1 MWLLKGVN
9 VLNWFRNI
17 KSNWNTWTILSI
29 LFIVIILLPS
39 LSIILQFAAETN
51 ENWLHI
57 KEYMLNTYIVNSVI
71 LVLFVGLF
79 TAIIGSS
86 LAWIISAYD
95 FPLRGFFQ
103 WGLILPLAIPPYI
116 GAYTYHG
123 ILNYTTLRNQWDI
136 TVNQQYFNIMNMPGA
151 IFIFVIFLFPYVFT
165 ITKAFLARQSTAL
178 IENAR
183 ILGTSS
189 WRIYYRTV
197 LPIARAS
204 IVAGV
209 SLVILEVLNDYG
221 VVKYYGIQTF
231 TTAIFQTWFGLG
243 DLDSAIKLSGTL
255 MLLILGLLVLERVL
269 RGRKRFSFTTTKV
282 RLLQPVKLQGKRKWL
297 AFGYCM
303 FVFGIAFIIPFI
315 QLIYWAMLTYDQSFS
330 VEFLQVIGNTI
341 GVAFVAA
348 AIITIMA
355 VVISNVSRLNRGLFS
370 KVFPKVTILGYS
382 IPGAVIAV
390 GVVSLFIGLDKQIYE
405 WGFTSS
411 YILSTSIVMLI
422 FAYIVRYLAVA
433 YNSVESGFERIGT
446 QFTDASR
453 ILGNNVTKS
462 FFKVD
467 IKLIRGAIFGGFIL
481 AFIDILKELPLTL
494 ILRPF
499 NFETL
504 ATNAFNYATN
514 EMIHEAALPSILIIC
529 ISAISIYAFHHVLE
543 RE

>member
-1 MWLLKGVN
+1 M
-9 VLNWFRNI
+9 R
-17 KSNWNTWTILSI
+17 SNLNTWTVLSI
-29 LFIVIILLPS
+29 LFVVLILLPS
-39 LSIILQFAAETN
+39 LSIILQFSAETN
-51 ENWLHI
+51 ENWDHI
-57 KEYMLNTYIVNSVI
+57 KEYMLDTYIVNSVI
-71 LVLFVGLF
+71 LILFVGF
-79 TAIIGSS
+79 FSAIIGSS
-86 LAWIISAYD
+86 LAWLISAYD

-123 ILNYTTLRNQWDI
+123 ILNYTGVIQTTLRNQWDV

-151 IFIFVIFLFPYVFT
+151 IFIFLIFLFPYVFT
-165 ITKAFLARQSTAL
+165 ITKAFLARQSTSL
-178 IENAR
+178 VENAR

-189 WRIYYRTV
+189 WRIYFKIV

-221 VVKYYGIQTF
+221 VVKYYGIKTF

-243 DLDSAIKLSGTL
+243 DLGSAIKLSGTL
-255 MLLILGLLVLERVL
+255 MLLILGLIILERIL

-282 RLLQPVKLQGKRKWL
+282 TLLQPVKLKGSSKWL
-297 AFGYCM
+297 AFSYCM
-303 FVFGIAFIIPFI
+303 FVFTIAFIIPFT
-315 QLIYWAMLTYDQSFS
+315 QLVYWAFLTYNQGFS
-330 VEFLQVIGNTI
+330 TEFLRVIGNTVF
-341 GVAFVAA
+341 VAFAA
-348 AIITIMA
+348 AAMITIMA
-355 VVISNVSRLNRGLFS
+355 VVIGNISRLNRGLIA

-390 GVVSLFIGLDKQIYE
+390 GIVSLFISIDEVIYQ
-405 WGFTSS
+405 WGWASS

-433 YNSVESGFERIGT
+433 YNSIESGFERIGIH
-446 QFTDASR
+446 FTEASR
-453 ILGNNVTKS
+453 MLGNNVTKS

-467 IKLIRGAIFGGFIL
+467 VKLIRGAIFGGFIL

-514 EMIHEAALPSILIIC
+514 EMIQQAAIPSILIIC
-529 ISAISIYAFHHVLE
+529 ISALSIYFFHYVLE

>member
-1 MWLLKGVN
+1 MK
-9 VLNWFRNI
+9 WFRDMR
-17 KSNWNTWTILSI
+17 SNLNTWTVLSI
-29 LFIVIILLPS
+29 LFVVLILLPS
-39 LSIILQFAAETN
+39 LSIILQFSAETN
-51 ENWLHI
+51 ENWDHI
-57 KEYMLNTYIVNSVI
+57 KEYMLDTYIVNSVI
-71 LVLFVGLF
+71 LILFVGF
-79 TAIIGSS
+79 FSAIIGSS
-86 LAWIISAYD
+86 LAWLISAYD

-123 ILNYTTLRNQWDI
+123 ILNYTGVIQTTLRNQWDV

-151 IFIFVIFLFPYVFT
+151 IFIFLIFLFPYVFT
-165 ITKAFLARQSTAL
+165 ITKAFLARQSTSL
-178 IENAR
+178 VENAR

-189 WRIYYRTV
+189 WRIYFKIV

-221 VVKYYGIQTF
+221 VVKYYGIKTF

-243 DLDSAIKLSGTL
+243 DLGSAIKLSGTL
-255 MLLILGLLVLERVL
+255 MLLILGLIILERIL

-282 RLLQPVKLQGKRKWL
+282 TLLQPVKLKGSSKWL
-297 AFGYCM
+297 AFSYCM
-303 FVFGIAFIIPFI
+303 FVFTIAFIIPFT
-315 QLIYWAMLTYDQSFS
+315 QLVYWAFLTYNQGFS
-330 VEFLQVIGNTI
+330 TEFLRVIGNTVF
-341 GVAFVAA
+341 VAFAA
-348 AIITIMA
+348 AAMITIMA
-355 VVISNVSRLNRGLFS
+355 VVIGNISRLNRGLIA

-390 GVVSLFIGLDKQIYE
+390 GIVSLFISIDEVIYQ
-405 WGFTSS
+405 WGWASS

-433 YNSVESGFERIGT
+433 YNSIESGFERIGIH
-446 QFTDASR
+446 FTEASR
-453 ILGNNVTKS
+453 MLGNNVTKS

-467 IKLIRGAIFGGFIL
+467 VKLIRGAIFGGFIL

-514 EMIHEAALPSILIIC
+514 EMIQQAAIPSILIIC
-529 ISAISIYAFHHVLE
+529 ISALSIYFFHYVLE

>member
-1 MWLLKGVN
+1 MNKLS
-9 VLNWFRNI
+9 WFRNI
-17 KSNWNTWTILSI
+17 KSNMNSWTILSI
-29 LFIVIILLPS
+29 IFVSLILLPN
-39 LSIILQFAAETN
+39 LSIIVQFFSESN
-51 ENWLHI
+51 DNWTHI
-57 KEYMLNTYIVNSVI
+57 KEHMLSTYITNSII
-71 LVLFVGLF
+71 LILFVGVF
-79 TAIIGSS
+79 TALIGTS
-86 LAWIISAYD
+86 LAWLISAYD
-95 FPLRGFFQ
+95 FPLRGFFK

-123 ILNYTTLRNQWDI
+123 MLNYTGVIQTTLRNQFEI

-151 IFIFVIFLFPYVFT
+151 IFIFVMFLFPYVFT
-165 ITKAFLARQSTAL
+165 ITKAFLARQSTSL

-183 ILGTSS
+183 ILGSSS
-189 WRIYYRTV
+189 WRIYFKVV
-197 LPIARAS
+197 LPITRAS

-243 DLDSAIKLSGTL
+243 DLNSAIKLSGTL
-255 MLLILGLLVLERVL
+255 MVIILGLLILERVL

-282 RLLQPVKLQGKRKWL
+282 KLLKPVPLKGRNKWL
-297 AFGYCM
+297 AFSYCM
-303 FVFGIAFIIPFI
+303 GIFSLAFILPLL
-315 QLIYWAMLTYDQSFS
+315 QLIYWALLTYEKFLSNELFS
-330 VEFLQVIGNTI
+330 VIGNTVF
-341 GVAFVAA
+341 VAFFAA
-348 AIITIMA
+348 TIITVMA
-355 VVISNVSRLNRGLFS
+355 IVISNFSRLHRGLTA
-370 KVFPKVTILGYS
+370 KLFPKITILGYS

-390 GVVSLFIGLDKQIYE
+390 GIVTLFISIDELIYS
-405 WGFTSS
+405 WGWTSS
-411 YILSTSIVMLI
+411 YILSTSVVMLI

-446 QFTDASR
+446 NFTEASR
-453 ILGNNVTKS
+453 MLGNSVTQS
-462 FFKVD
+462 FFKID
-467 IKLIRGAIFGGFIL
+467 LKLIRGAIFGGFIL

-514 EMIHEAALPSILIIC
+514 EMIHEAAIPSILIII
-529 ISAISIYAFHHVLE
+529 ISAVAIYFFHYVLE

>member
-1 MWLLKGVN
+1 M
-9 VLNWFRNI
+9 R
-17 KSNWNTWTILSI
+17 SNLNTWTVLSI
-29 LFIVIILLPS
+29 LFVVLILLPS
-39 LSIILQFAAETN
+39 LSIILQFSAETN
-51 ENWLHI
+51 ENWDHI
-57 KEYMLNTYIVNSVI
+57 KEYMLDTYIVNSVI
-71 LVLFVGLF
+71 LILFVGF
-79 TAIIGSS
+79 FSAIIGSS
-86 LAWIISAYD
+86 LAWLISAYD
-95 FPLRGFFQ
+95 FPLRRFFQ

-123 ILNYTTLRNQWDI
+123 ILNYTGVIQTTLRNQWDV

-165 ITKAFLARQSTAL
+165 ITKAFLARQSTSL
-178 IENAR
+178 VENAR

-189 WRIYYRTV
+189 WRIYFKIV

-243 DLDSAIKLSGTL
+243 DLGSAIKLSGTL
-255 MLLILGLLVLERVL
+255 MLLILGLLILERLL

-282 RLLQPVKLQGKRKWL
+282 TLLQPVKLKGRSKWL
-297 AFGYCM
+297 VFSYCM
-303 FVFGIAFIIPFI
+303 FIFTIAFIIPFI
-315 QLIYWAMLTYDQSFS
+315 QLVYWAFLTYDQGFTT
-330 VEFLQVIGNTI
+330 EFLQVIGNTVI
-341 GVAFVAA
+341 VAFAA
-348 AIITIMA
+348 AAMITIMA
-355 VVISNVSRLNRGLFS
+355 VVISNISRLNRGLIA
-370 KVFPKVTILGYS
+370 KTFPKVTILGYS

-390 GVVSLFIGLDKQIYE
+390 GIVSLFIGIDEVIYQ
-405 WGFTSS
+405 WGWASS

-433 YNSVESGFERIGT
+433 YNSIESGFERIGIH
-446 QFTDASR
+446 FTEASR
-453 ILGNNVTKS
+453 MLGNNVTKS

-467 IKLIRGAIFGGFIL
+467 VKLIRGAIFGGFIL

-514 EMIHEAALPSILIIC
+514 EMIQQAAIPSILIIC
-529 ISAISIYAFHHVLE
+529 ISALSIYFFHYVLE

>member
-1 MWLLKGVN
+1 MELL
-9 VLNWFRNI
+9 RNI
-17 KSNWNTWTILSI
+17 KNNINSWTILSI
-29 LFIVIILLPS
+29 IFVCLILLPN
-39 LSIILQFAAETN
+39 LSIIIQFFNEPN
-51 ENWLHI
+51 ENWFHI
-57 KEYMLNTYIVNSVI
+57 KEYMLNTYITNSLI

-79 TAIIGSS
+79 AALIGSS

-123 ILNYTTLRNQWDI
+123 ILNYTGIIQTTLRNQLDI

-165 ITKAFLARQSTAL
+165 ITKAFLARQSTSL

-183 ILGTSS
+183 LLGSS
-189 WRIYYRTV
+189 AWRIYFKIV

-209 SLVILEVLNDYG
+209 SLVVLEVLNDYG

-243 DLDSAIKLSGTL
+243 DLESAIKLSGTL
-255 MLLILGLLVLERVL
+255 MLVILGILLLERIL

-282 RLLQPVKLQGKRKWL
+282 KLLQPVKLKGRNKWL
-297 AFGYCM
+297 AFSYCM
-303 FVFGIAFIIPFI
+303 FIFAFAFIIPFI
-315 QLIYWAMLTYDQSFS
+315 QLIFWAFLTYEQLFS
-330 VEFLQVIGNTI
+330 SEMLNVISNTVS
-341 GVAFVAA
+341 VALVAA
-348 AIITIMA
+348 TIVTIMA
-355 VVISNVSRLNRGLFS
+355 VVISNFSRLHRGLLA
-370 KVFPKVTILGYS
+370 KLFPKVTILGYS

-390 GVVSLFIGLDKQIYE
+390 GIVTLVIAIDQTIYQ
-405 WGFTSS
+405 WGWVSS
-411 YILSTSIVMLI
+411 YVLSTSIFMLI
-422 FAYIVRYLAVA
+422 FAYIIRYLAVG
-433 YNSVESGFERIGT
+433 YNSVDSGFERIGT
-446 QFTDASR
+446 NFTEASR
-453 ILGNNVTKS
+453 MLGNNITQS

-467 IKLIRGAIFGGFIL
+467 FKLIRGAIFSGFIL
-481 AFIDILKELPLTL
+481 VFIDILKELPLTL

-504 ATNAFNYATN
+504 ATNAFTYATN
-514 EMIHEAALPSILIIC
+514 EMIHEAAVPSVLIILI
-529 ISAISIYAFHHVLE
+529 SAVSIYFFHYFLE
-543 RE
+543 RK

>member
-1 MWLLKGVN
+1 MK
-9 VLNWFRNI
+9 WFRDI
-17 KSNWNTWTILSI
+17 RSNLNTWTVLSI
-29 LFIVIILLPS
+29 VFVGLILLPS
-39 LSIILQFAAETN
+39 LSIILQFSAETN
-51 ENWLHI
+51 ENWNHI
-57 KEYMLNTYIVNSVI
+57 KEFMLDTYIVNSVI

-79 TAIIGSS
+79 SAIIGSS
-86 LAWIISAYD
+86 LAWLISAYD
-95 FPLRGFFQ
+95 FPLRRFFQ

-123 ILNYTTLRNQWDI
+123 ILNYTGVIQTTLRNQWDV

-165 ITKAFLARQSTAL
+165 ITKAFLARQSTSL
-178 IENAR
+178 VENAR

-189 WRIYYRTV
+189 WRIYFKIV

-243 DLDSAIKLSGTL
+243 DLGSAIKLSGTL
-255 MLLILGLLVLERVL
+255 MLLILGLIVLERIL

-282 RLLQPVKLQGKRKWL
+282 TLLQPVKLKGRSKWL
-297 AFGYCM
+297 AFSYCM
-303 FVFGIAFIIPFI
+303 FIFTIAFIIPFI
-315 QLIYWAMLTYDQSFS
+315 QLIYWAFLTYEQGFS
-330 VEFLQVIGNTI
+330 TEFLQVIGNTVF
-341 GVAFVAA
+341 VAFAA
-348 AIITIMA
+348 AAMITVMA
-355 VVISNVSRLNRGLFS
+355 VVISNISRLNRGLIA

-390 GVVSLFIGLDKQIYE
+390 GIVSLFIGIDEVIYQ
-405 WGFTSS
+405 WGWASS

-433 YNSVESGFERIGT
+433 YNSIDSGFERIGIH
-446 QFTDASR
+446 FTEASR
-453 ILGNNVTKS
+453 MLGNNVTKS

-467 IKLIRGAIFGGFIL
+467 VKLIRGAIFGGFIL

-514 EMIHEAALPSILIIC
+514 EMIHEAAIPSILIVC
-529 ISAISIYAFHHVLE
+529 ISAISIYFFHYVLE